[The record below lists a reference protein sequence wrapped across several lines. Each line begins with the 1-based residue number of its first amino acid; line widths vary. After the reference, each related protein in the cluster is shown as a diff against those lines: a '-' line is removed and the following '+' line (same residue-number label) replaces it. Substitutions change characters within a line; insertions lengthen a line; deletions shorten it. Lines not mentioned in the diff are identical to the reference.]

1 MTNSDGGCYVTELMS
16 KSKTSKIRELIFV
29 IAGKEKAPV
38 NLECEKLID
47 RLLEPEEK
55 LVGLFNADPA
65 EISVSEVLDEL
76 RTIPF
81 LAKRRVVLVKNADK
95 FISENRELLEKYFDN
110 PCATGILVLTVSG
123 WDSRTR
129 LAKKLPKVGKLLSVT
144 QPKSWQLPGRL
155 IKYTADAHDKNL
167 SKTAAELLIELTGDN
182 PAQLYGEVDKLAIFA
197 HSEKVITAQ
206 HVESLIGHNRIFSVF
221 AVIDSVIA
229 GDVAK
234 AVDRLRSMFAQSK
247 SAEYSVVGAFAFHFR
262 RMFNAK
268 VLLEKG
274 VRPGEIVHR
283 LRIFG
288 DRESFFA
295 QLRKMSLKQIGVN
308 LQRLAAAD
316 YAIKTGRTRTQV
328 AIEQLVLNLAADSE
342 TH

>member
-1 MTNSDGGCYVTELMS
+1 LTNSDGGCYVTELMS

-29 IAGKEKAPV
+29 ITGEEKAPV
-38 NLECEKLID
+38 NLECEKLLE
-47 RLLEPEEK
+47 RLLEPEERA
-55 LVGLFNADPA
+55 VGLFNAEPA
-65 EISVSEVLDEL
+65 EVSVSEVLDEL
-76 RTIPF
+76 RTAPF
-81 LAKRRVVLVKNADK
+81 LAKRRVVVVKSADK

-110 PCATGILVLTVSG
+110 PCPTGILVLTVAG

-155 IKYTADAHDKNL
+155 IKYAADAHDRNL
-167 SKTAAELLIELTGDN
+167 TKTAAELLIELTGEN
-182 PAQLYGEVDKLAIFA
+182 LAQLYGEVDKLAIFA
-197 HSEKVITAQ
+197 HSEKTITAQ
-206 HVESLIGHNRIFSVF
+206 HVESLIGHNRIFDAF
-221 AVIDSVIA
+221 AVIDKCLA
-229 GDVAK
+229 GDAGA
-234 AVDRLRSMFAQSK
+234 AVERLRNMFASDRTTEFK
-247 SAEYSVVGAFAFHFR
+247 VVGAFAFHFR

-288 DRESFFA
+288 DRERFFA
-295 QLRKMSLKQIGVN
+295 QLRRMSLKQIGVN

-316 YAIKTGRTRTQV
+316 YAIKTGRTRAQV
-328 AIEQLVLNLAADSE
+328 AIEQLVLNLAAASE
-342 TH
+342 TR

>member
-1 MTNSDGGCYVTELMS
+1 LTNSDGGCYVTELMS
-16 KSKTSKIRELIFV
+16 KSKTSTIRELIFV
-29 IAGKEKAPV
+29 IVGKEKASV
-38 NLECEKLID
+38 SLECEKLLE
-47 RLLEPEEK
+47 RLLEPGERA
-55 LVGLFNADPA
+55 VGLFNADPA
-65 EISVSEVLDEL
+65 EVSVSEVMDEL
-76 RTIPF
+76 RTAPF
-81 LAKRRVVLVKNADK
+81 LAQRRVVVVKGADK

-110 PCATGILVLTVSG
+110 PCPTGILVLTVAG

-129 LAKKLPKVGKLLSVT
+129 LAKKLPKVGKLLSLT
-144 QPKSWQLPGRL
+144 QPTSWQLPSRL

-167 SKTAAELLIELTGDN
+167 SETAAALLIELTGEN
-182 PAQLYGEVDKLAIFA
+182 LAQLYGEVDKLAIFA
-197 HSEKVITAQ
+197 HSEKAITSQ

-229 GDVAK
+229 GDVAE
-234 AVDRLRSMFAQSK
+234 AVERLRSMFAESK

-262 RMFNAK
+262 RLFGAR

-316 YAIKTGRTRTQV
+316 YAIKTGRTRAPV
-328 AIEQLVLNLAADSE
+328 AIEQLVLNLAAGSE